1 MVLHKL
7 NGHPVFPITKSDA
20 LRELEEAA
28 NNRRLKEEQL
38 LPKDEEG
45 LPRRKTSTDTDVTKE
60 YKRIVSKESE
70 RQ

>member
-1 MVLHKL
+1 MISSYEL
-7 NGHPVFPITKSDA
+7 FPITKSDA
-20 LRELEEAA
+20 LRELDEAA
-28 NNRRLKEEQL
+28 NNERRKEERL

-45 LPRRKTSTDTDVTKE
+45 LPRRKTSTDVTKE

>member
-45 LPRRKTSTDTDVTKE
+45 LPRRKTSTDVTKE